1 MATGKIWQTHQLRVV
16 VEISLFVGV
25 WDTFQVSTAVYTC
38 AATYTLKKS
47 NIRQASWLENF
58 KKDVMV
64 GEHDMTVSTW
74 LPSLF

>member
-25 WDTFQVSTAVYTC
+25 WDTFQVSTVVYTC
-38 AATYTLKKS
+38 AAIYTLKKS
-47 NIRQASWLENF
+47 NICQASWLENF